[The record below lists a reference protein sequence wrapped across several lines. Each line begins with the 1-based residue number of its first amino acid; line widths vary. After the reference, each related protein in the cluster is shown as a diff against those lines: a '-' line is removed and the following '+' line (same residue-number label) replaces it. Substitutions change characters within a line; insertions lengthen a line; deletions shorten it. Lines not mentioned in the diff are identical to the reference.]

1 MEMLFVTRGESIIDA
16 SFCSVI
22 ISCINSR
29 VLPCPPVFL
38 IYVALNMEEKKQ
50 KAGSK
55 AKPKSETAGKRTIF
69 DVFRFRGT
77 PYKHLDDRYAKKRI
91 ESWVSKLSADSAL
104 VKSLIDSNGFID
116 ISPANSN
123 AEYTHEG
130 IPAELFAEVLKITF
144 PEFL

>member
-1 MEMLFVTRGESIIDA
+1 MSTG
-16 SFCSVI
+16 
-22 ISCINSR
+22 
-29 VLPCPPVFL
+29 FL

-50 KAGSK
+50 KAGSR
-55 AKPKSETAGKRTIF
+55 AKPKSEAAGKRTIF
-69 DVFRFRGT
+69 DVFKFRGT